1 MDCPKCGVNNRDDAD
16 VCRICGQRLR
26 NEAIASG
33 QVVRC
38 PSCRAENP
46 SDRKI
51 CSVCSKPLR
60 MGAAK
65 IEAQDE
71 YDWKKP
77 ERTYLDYATSSSRT
91 MTAGTGGALIFLAA
105 FVALVDI
112 VITLMVTYDM
122 TQLAD
127 YRELTRAYPTLEDA
141 VATMVA
147 CQAMRMV
154 FVVIAFMGGV
164 LAMRRLRWGLAMVGG
179 VFGVLAVMSSLLV
192 LTMPFWLLV
201 VFLVWCGAIIG
212 TIMVGISR
220 REFVI

>member
-1 MDCPKCGVNNRDDAD
+1 
-16 VCRICGQRLR
+16 
-26 NEAIASG
+26 
-33 QVVRC
+33 
-38 PSCRAENP
+38 
-46 SDRKI
+46 
-51 CSVCSKPLR
+51 
-60 MGAAK
+60 
-65 IEAQDE
+65 
-71 YDWKKP
+71 
-77 ERTYLDYATSSSRT
+77 

>member
-1 MDCPKCGVNNRDDAD
+1 MDCPKCGVHNRDDAD
-16 VCRICGQRLR
+16 VCKICGQRLR

-65 IEAQDE
+65 MEAQDE

-105 FVALVDI
+105 FVALGDI
-112 VITLMVTYDM
+112 VITLMATYDV

-127 YRELTRAYPTLEDA
+127 YQDMTREFPFLQDA

-147 CQAMRMV
+147 CQALRGV
-154 FVVIAFMGGV
+154 FVVIAFMGGM

>member
-179 VFGVLAVMSSLLV
+179 VFGVIALMMSTLV
-192 LTMPFWLLV
+192 LVVPFWLLV

-212 TIMVGISR
+212 TVMVGISR

>member
-1 MDCPKCGVNNRDDAD
+1 MDCPKCGVHNRDDAD
-16 VCRICGQRLR
+16 VCKICGQRLR
-26 NEAIASG
+26 NEEIASG